1 MWTTQAYRFLGTN
14 GAITPLIQPP
24 LMQPITN
31 KLNIISAQTAFNV
44 QLEEPNTPINQENCF
59 RAFLTKAGNTRKQ
72 NAKSLKD
79 RILSLRVR
87 GRHMPKDTDTA
98 TSVEA
103 YNQKNKRD
111 SVKSEGTQTWRIFT
125 KDPQNLP
132 ERERQA
138 SELNT
143 DSIYISKERKRRPEQ
158 VDKLE
163 KANDTIS
170 KEIFRRVRER
180 TFNDKLDQLRSSID
194 VEILIFEL
202 ADN

>member
-1 MWTTQAYRFLGTN
+1 
-14 GAITPLIQPP
+14 
-24 LMQPITN
+24 
-31 KLNIISAQTAFNV
+31 
-44 QLEEPNTPINQENCF
+44 
-59 RAFLTKAGNTRKQ
+59 
-72 NAKSLKD
+72 
-79 RILSLRVR
+79 
-87 GRHMPKDTDTA
+87 MPKDTDTA